1 MRSLTAL
8 CSSAARMTCAAAEP
22 LRPLYEEFNDW
33 ILEYDREKIEGL
45 FRPSCDVMM

>member
-1 MRSLTAL
+1 MIYHLYDDRG
-8 CSSAARMTCAAAEP
+8 CDVICAALDP

-45 FRPSCDVMM
+45 FRHSCDVMT